1 MNISGDSVVTQKREG
16 TGRDDIKKCQQT
28 LPSIFNEREI
38 RIIQQSTMSHLGGMC
53 LDSPPPWKKKNHTI
67 ASEFLIDGRS

>member
-28 LPSIFNEREI
+28 LPLFLMSERFE
-38 RIIQQSTMSHLGGMC
+38 
-53 LDSPPPWKKKNHTI
+53 
-67 ASEFLIDGRS
+67 